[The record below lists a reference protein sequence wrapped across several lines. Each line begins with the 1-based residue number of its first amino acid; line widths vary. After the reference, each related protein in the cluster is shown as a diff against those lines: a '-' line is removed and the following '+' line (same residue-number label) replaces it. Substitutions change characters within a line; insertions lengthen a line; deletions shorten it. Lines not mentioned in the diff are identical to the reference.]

1 MTSDRDSAMRSVL
14 VVTHLTLHE
23 AARRRVLTA
32 SLICGLAF
40 LALYA
45 IGLYV
50 IVHESARHPPPSLIQ
65 RRMMLNFLAL
75 AGLYAANF
83 LTLLSAVLLPLD
95 TLSGEIASGVVQTV
109 AAKPVRRSAIVLGK
123 WLAYALVTT
132 GYLALMVGGVVLVGR
147 GVAHFVVP
155 GVGRAAPILLVETLV
170 MVSVSIAGGT
180 RFSTVTNGIVAF
192 GLYGLAFIGSWVEQI
207 GAMTQ
212 NDAARNVGTVASL
225 IMPSESLWQLA
236 AWHMQPPIMREL
248 QVTPFSPAS
257 VPTGAMVAW
266 AVGYIVIAILVALR
280 QFSKRPL

>member
-1 MTSDRDSAMRSVL
+1 MRSIL
-14 VVTHLTLHE
+14 VVAQLTLHE
-23 AARRRVLTA
+23 AARRRVLAA

-40 LALYA
+40 LLLYA

-95 TLSGEIASGVVQTV
+95 TLSGEIASGVAQTV

-123 WLAYALVTT
+123 WLAYAVVVA
-132 GYLALMVGGVVLVGR
+132 GYLALMVGGVLLVSR
-147 GVAHFVVP
+147 TIAHFTVP
-155 GVGRAAPILLVETLV
+155 GVARALPILLVEALV
-170 MVSVSIAGGT
+170 MVSVSIAGGA
-180 RFSTVTNGIVAF
+180 RFTTVTNGIVAF
-192 GLYGLAFIGSWVEQI
+192 GLYGLAFLGSWVEQI
-207 GAMTQ
+207 GAMAQ

-225 IMPSESLWQLA
+225 ILPCEALWQLA

-248 QVTPFSPAS
+248 QLTPFSPAS
-257 VPTGAMVAW
+257 VPTTAMVAW
-266 AVGYIVIAILVALR
+266 AVGYIVIALLVAVR
-280 QFSKRPL
+280 QFSKRAL

>member
-1 MTSDRDSAMRSVL
+1 
-14 VVTHLTLHE
+14 
-23 AARRRVLTA
+23 
-32 SLICGLAF
+32 
-40 LALYA
+40 
-45 IGLYV
+45 
-50 IVHESARHPPPSLIQ
+50 
-65 RRMMLNFLAL
+65 MLNFLAL

-123 WLAYALVTT
+123 WLAYALVTA
-132 GYLALMVGGVVLVGR
+132 GYLALMVGGVALVAR

-155 GVGRAAPILLVETLV
+155 GVGRALPILLVEALV

-207 GAMTQ
+207 GAMAQ

-266 AVGYIVIAILVALR
+266 AVGYIVIAILAALR